1 MNKLCLLGAAA
12 LIATAFLPDVASAQ
26 RGGGG
31 MRGGGGGG
39 FHGGG
44 MGGGFRGGGMG
55 GGFRGGAI
63 GGGFRGGAI
72 GGGGFRGAAIGPGF
86 RGGIGGGGLRSAA
99 IGGGFR
105 GGAISRGGFRGV
117 GIAGPGFRGP
127 VRVAGFRGG
136 GFRRGWGGWGLPLAG
151 VGLGLGYYGYS
162 SYYSIRASFGTATP
176 GSTPVTEMARN
187 RLLLDMTRRFT
198 PAGFCI
204 VQLGNVHHC
213 RAECR
218 SCPAPNHARYQRPEP
233 SSATP
238 QPSCPS
244 VLSRSRCCTALLAD
258 DSLPRDLD
266 ILAPWTSGAWA
277 PSIRS
282 ASWQSVCEANGSGVT
297 RASRQGRAWTRRTTP
312 EGPAGSP
319 RSRSRSRSGGREERR
334 KKEEGG
340 GKRGGRR
347 GNAAD
352 NTPAAIDGVVR
363 AVLVDRGAEASRA
376 ELKGP
381 LYSCAYAATCTP
393 ARAIGFCPR
402 HASHRK

>member
-136 GFRRGWGGWGLPLAG
+136 GFRRGWGGWGWGLPLAG
-151 VGLGLGYYGYS
+151 VGLGWATTATHPTTQ
-162 SYYSIRASFGTATP
+162 IRASFGTATP
-176 GSTPVTEMARN
+176 GSTPVTETARN

-198 PAGFCI
+198 PAGFCV
-204 VQLGNVHHC
+204 VQLGNVYHC
-213 RAECR
+213 RAMSIRRPLFCLLVR
-218 SCPAPNHARYQRPEP
+218 PAPPPGSDHRPEAIG
-233 SSATP
+233 SSRIA
-238 QPSCPS
+238 QADD
-244 VLSRSRCCTALLAD
+244 RSRHR
-258 DSLPRDLD
+258 PDLCRCD
-266 ILAPWTSGAWA
+266 
-277 PSIRS
+277 R
-282 ASWQSVCEANGSGVT
+282 
-297 RASRQGRAWTRRTTP
+297 
-312 EGPAGSP
+312 
-319 RSRSRSRSGGREERR
+319 RSRSGNICKAVSSIQRR
-334 KKEEGG
+334 LVSWSSLSRRCAS
-340 GKRGGRR
+340 GKLTGSSIRHG
-347 GNAAD
+347 
-352 NTPAAIDGVVR
+352 TPSPKR
-363 AVLVDRGAEASRA
+363 S
-376 ELKGP
+376 
-381 LYSCAYAATCTP
+381 
-393 ARAIGFCPR
+393 
-402 HASHRK
+402 